1 MPGLGGQVMGISGD
15 AREGAWAGDVRHF
28 RFAPYRLRVALA
40 NLLKDQFRCPYCN
53 ESTALVLH
61 STARHDAEEWSQLH

>member
-1 MPGLGGQVMGISGD
+1 MSDHAG
-15 AREGAWAGDVRHF
+15 EGAWAGDVRHY
-28 RFAPYRLRVALA
+28 RFAPYRLRVVLT

-61 STARHDAEEWSQLH
+61 GTARHDAEEWSQLD